1 MSGTLLRR
9 ADIGGEFAYRIDGVI
24 RGGSKGLGTYNFAN
38 GILPNLFNFVG
49 TGTVTAVNSGAKFVV
64 TAGTYHIGQSR
75 IFHQYIP
82 ANPTSIE
89 ITGDNLHPISG
100 TSVEVGYGSDSIVA
114 PFSGTYDGFR
124 YRTDDTTSYF
134 EVMKGGVAKLSVARA
149 SWDNPLV
156 GYDFQN
162 FTVMAID
169 FLYLG
174 GAGARFFV
182 KMGKEFVLAHTF
194 NYAGTVQGTFINN
207 PSLPVRI
214 AVRSTTGTRTTNIFC
229 ARVVTEGDINESI
242 VINKTFYNLD
252 AGVVSASVGTRYA
265 LLGIK
270 LQSAS
275 RNAIIKIIDGTI
287 LVQSTNDHLR
297 YTWVLNPTV
306 ANTFTY
312 ANVTG
317 SPVQTAIGVANNTV
331 TGGLELPSNFGNTG
345 IDSRINV
352 NNILN
357 QLGSTIDGV
366 MDSLVLVSTPLTTN
380 ITINAIGNYAR
391 Y

>member
-1 MSGTLLRR
+1 MNGTLLRR
-9 ADIGGEFAYRIDGVI
+9 ADIGGDFAYRIDGVI
-24 RGGSKGLGTYNFAN
+24 RGASKGLGTYNFAN
-38 GILPNLFNFVG
+38 GILLNLFNFTG
-49 TGTVTAVNSGAKFVV
+49 TGTVTAVNSAAQFVV
-64 TAGTYHIGQSR
+64 TAGQFHVGQSR

-82 ANPTSIE
+82 ANPTLIE

-100 TSVEVGYGSDSIVA
+100 TSVEVGYGSDSIVS
-114 PFSGTYDGFR
+114 PFSGSYDGFR

-134 EVMKGGVAKLSVARA
+134 EVMKGGVVKLSIARA

-169 FLYLG
+169 YLYLG

-194 NYAGTVQGTFINN
+194 NYAGTSQGTFINN

-252 AGVVSASVGTRYA
+252 AGVVSTVVGTRYA

-270 LQSAS
+270 LKSAS
-275 RNAIIKIIDGTI
+275 RNDIIKIIDGTL

-297 YTWVLNPTV
+297 YAWVLNPTV

-312 ANVTG
+312 ADVTG

-345 IDSRINV
+345 IDSKLNV

-366 MDSLVLVSTPLTTN
+366 MDSLVLVATPLTSN